1 MAALTTGLPLPTGAR
16 EGLRSAPAPAWI
28 QSAPF
33 DLAFFILV
41 PLLTLPL
48 VLGALHLHNAFAL
61 VGFVLAFAHYLSS
74 FSFYAWDENQERHRQ
89 RWMAFFGGPVLI
101 TVVFWVLVTY
111 RVPLVIQF
119 VLFFWNAVH
128 VARQSCGVLSIYRH
142 RAGVHGTEHKT
153 SANGAVLAVSLWLC
167 LWNIETHAEVEPV
180 LRAVSPRLPLVLW
193 AGTGAI
199 ALGAVGRALAGFR
212 RRAREG
218 CGPRL
223 PELGAFATGLVLFHP
238 YLWIPDSA
246 RATFAMLLPHYV
258 QYLALIWLL
267 HRRKFTEPTGSRA
280 QAWLQRVSA
289 RNALLLPA
297 LLTAGLGF
305 FAAKELLTRM
315 GHLAFFEAC
324 YLLLAFLHFYAD
336 GLFWAFRD
344 PHVRRSLG
352 PYLLRGSPAAA
363 AS

>member
-16 EGLRSAPAPAWI
+16 AGVRSAAPPGWI

-33 DLAFFILV
+33 DLAFFILA

-74 FSFYAWDENQERHRQ
+74 FSFYFWDENQERHRQ

-119 VLFFWNAVH
+119 ILFFWNAVH
-128 VARQSCGVLSIYRH
+128 VARQSCGILSIYRH
-142 RAGVHGTEHKT
+142 RAGVFGTEHKT
-153 SANGAVLAVSLWLC
+153 AANTAVLAVSLWLC

-180 LRAVSPRLPLVLW
+180 LQAVSPRLPLVLW
-193 AGTGAI
+193 AGTGAL
-199 ALGAVGRALAGFR
+199 ALAAVGRALAGFR

-223 PELGAFATGLVLFHP
+223 PELGVVRDRPRPVPPVPL
-238 YLWIPDSA
+238 D
-246 RATFAMLLPHYV
+246 R
-258 QYLALIWLL
+258 
-267 HRRKFTEPTGSRA
+267 
-280 QAWLQRVSA
+280 
-289 RNALLLPA
+289 
-297 LLTAGLGF
+297 GLG
-305 FAAKELLTRM
+305 A
-315 GHLAFFEAC
+315 GHL
-324 YLLLAFLHFYAD
+324 
-336 GLFWAFRD
+336 RD
-344 PHVRRSLG
+344 
-352 PYLLRGSPAAA
+352 AAA
-363 AS
+363 PLRAVPRAHLAAAPPQVHARPRAPARRRGCSG